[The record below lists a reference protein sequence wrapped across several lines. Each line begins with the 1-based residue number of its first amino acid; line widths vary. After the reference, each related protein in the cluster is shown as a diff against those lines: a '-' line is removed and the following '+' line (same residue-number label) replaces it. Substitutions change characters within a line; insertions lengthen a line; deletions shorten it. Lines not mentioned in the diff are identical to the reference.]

1 MILKVKSVVF
11 ESRISFFFFRVRV
24 ELARERRD
32 RDRGGRGGGRFDR
45 NRSPNRNRGRN
56 QGGRG
61 NPPGRKTEYRI
72 IVENLSSR
80 TSWQVSILR

>member
-1 MILKVKSVVF
+1 MKSVVF
-11 ESRISFFFFRVRV
+11 ESRISFFFSRVRV

-45 NRSPNRNRGRN
+45 NRSPNRNQGRN
-56 QGGRG
+56 NRGGRG

-80 TSWQVSILR
+80 TSWQVSIL